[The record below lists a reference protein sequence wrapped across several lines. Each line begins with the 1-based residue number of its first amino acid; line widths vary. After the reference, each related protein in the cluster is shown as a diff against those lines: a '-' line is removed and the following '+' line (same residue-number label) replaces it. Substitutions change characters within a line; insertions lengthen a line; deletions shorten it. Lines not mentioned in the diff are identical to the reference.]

1 MKMRFKN
8 LIFALASV
16 LTMTACSNEM
26 EQQLAEGSGN
36 GGQEV
41 KFTVG
46 IENLSRT
53 AIAEGEGVLKTTF
66 VNEDAIGIFA
76 YKEGEDEPAYTNVK
90 YTYNGLDWT
99 SDKAITSDGTKLNYY
114 AYYPYMDGVTDPS
127 QLNITVSADQT
138 SGFSKDDVLT
148 AQNTTAE
155 ARAENVTLTFNHAF
169 AMVQVGIK
177 SGLTTDT
184 EATVTLESIRPTAV
198 VNAKD
203 TTATVSGEL
212 TSIKMQK
219 TNADKWEYRAI
230 VPAQD
235 IASGSK
241 LLTIVAGGKTYAVT
255 YSSAEGKAVSYEAG
269 KALQITVNSLVALPD
284 GDEVTI
290 GGSITDWDASTSD
303 PGEGDVTEVPTESL
317 DLSAL
322 PGLDFATIVTKAG
335 WNTDTEKVKGEDD
348 LWFKREVNSGRVT
361 YEKTA
366 NNEISMTLTGTIR
379 ATWNN
384 NSIGFH
390 SGLKFDSTKKY
401 TLTFEARAEG
411 SRTANGI
418 GVGISN
424 SDDNKVF
431 CKSDL
436 KGTLYTSGV
445 TVSEE
450 YKSYTVTFDFS
461 KVATV
466 TKGTFAEGETYSSAT
481 SSDTDEGINIV
492 FYNNTDVTKETD
504 KGNSIIYV
512 KNIKLE
518 VVKE

>member
-1 MKMRFKN
+1 MKMYFKN
-8 LIFALASV
+8 LIFALAGA
-16 LTMTACSNEM
+16 LAMTACSNEM

-76 YKEGEDEPAYTNVK
+76 YKEGDTAPVYTNVK
-90 YTYNGLDWT
+90 YTYNGSAWT
-99 SDKAITSDGTKLNYY
+99 SEKAITSDGTKLSYY

-127 QLNITVSADQT
+127 QLNITVSTDQA

-155 ARAENVTLTFNHAF
+155 AGAENVTLSFSHAF

-177 SGLTTDT
+177 SGLTDDA
-184 EATVTLESIRPTAV
+184 EATVTLESILPTAV
-198 VNAKD
+198 VNAKAG
-203 TTATVSGEL
+203 TVGTASGEK
-212 TSIKMQK
+212 TSIQMQK

-241 LLTIVAGGKTYAVT
+241 LLTIVAEGKTYVVT

-269 KALQITVNSLVALPD
+269 KALQITVNSLVALPK
-284 GDEVTI
+284 GNEVTI
-290 GGSITDWDASTSD
+290 GGSITGWDASTSD

-322 PGLDFATIVTKAG
+322 EGFDEMTVVKG
-335 WNTDTEKVKGEDD
+335 WANEKVTGEEN
-348 LWFKREVNSGRVT
+348 LWFKRETTENLVT
-361 YEKTA
+361 YEKTDDD
-366 NNEISMTLTGTIR
+366 EIKMSLMQYTSK
-379 ATWNN
+379 ATWNS

-390 SGLKFDSTKKY
+390 SGVMFDNTKKY
-401 TLTFEARAEG
+401 TLTFDARSEEASG
-411 SRTANGI
+411 SI
-418 GVGISN
+418 SVGISN
-424 SDDNKVF
+424 STDTELFLLD
-431 CKSDL
+431 
-436 KGTLYTSGV
+436 SGATIASK
-445 TVSEE
+445 TVSGI
-450 YKSYTVTFDFS
+450 YQSFTVTFDFTQA
-461 KVATV
+461 ATNI
-466 TKGTFAEGETYSSAT
+466 ASSASGVTTATPTT
-481 SSDTDEGINIV
+481 SEDTDSGINIV
-492 FYNNTDVTKETD
+492 FYNNTNNEDAS
-504 KGNSIIYV
+504 SILYV

-518 VVKE
+518 VVK

>member
-1 MKMRFKN
+1 MKMYFKS
-8 LIFALASV
+8 LIFALAGA
-16 LTMTACSNEM
+16 LAMTACSNEM

-36 GGQEV
+36 SGQEV

-76 YKEGEDEPAYTNVK
+76 YREGETEPAYKNVK
-90 YTYNGLDWT
+90 YTYNASKSEWN
-99 SDKAITSDGTKLNYY
+99 SEKAITSDGTKLSYY
-114 AYYPYMDGVTDPS
+114 AYYPYMDEVTDPS

-138 SGFSKDDVLT
+138 GGFSKDDVLT

-155 ARAENVTLTFNHAF
+155 ADAPSVTLTFKHAF

-177 SGLTTDT
+177 SGLTDDA
-184 EATVTLESIRPTAV
+184 EATVTLESIQPTALVNAKEATAV
-198 VNAKD
+198 V
-203 TTATVSGEL
+203 SGDV

-219 TNADKWEYRAI
+219 TSADKWEYRAI

-255 YSSAEGKAVSYEAG
+255 YSSTEGQVVSYVAG
-269 KALQITVNSLVALPD
+269 KALQITVNSLEALPK
-284 GDEVTI
+284 GNEVTI
-290 GGSITDWDASTSD
+290 GGSITDWDARTSD
-303 PGEGDVTEVPTESL
+303 PGAGDVTEVPTESL

-322 PGLDFATIVTKAG
+322 EGFDNFQTLTDNWSKAQITG
-335 WNTDTEKVKGEDD
+335 AEST
-348 LWFKREVNSGRVT
+348 WFRREQNSGLVT
-361 YEKTA
+361 YSKAEDNA
-366 NNEISMTLTGTIR
+366 ISMTVAGTTR
-379 ATWNN
+379 AYWNA

-411 SRTANGI
+411 NRTNNNI
-418 GVGISN
+418 GAGISN
-424 SDDNKVF
+424 SDDDKVF

-436 KGTLYTSGV
+436 KGTLYTGGV
-445 TVSEE
+445 TVATE

-466 TKGTFAEGETYSSAT
+466 TKGTFVEGETYSSAT

-504 KGNSIIYV
+504 MGSSIIYV

>member
-8 LIFALASV
+8 LIFALAGA
-16 LTMTACSNEM
+16 LAMTACSNDM
-26 EQQLAEGSGN
+26 EEPLAGGDGN

-76 YKEGEDEPAYTNVK
+76 YKEGEDEPVYTNVK
-90 YTYNGLDWT
+90 YTYDGSDWT
-99 SDKAITSDGTKLNYY
+99 SEKAITSDGTKLSYY

-127 QLNITVSADQT
+127 QLNITVSTNQA

-155 ARAENVTLTFNHAF
+155 AGAENVTLSFSHAF

-177 SGLTTDT
+177 SGLTDDA
-184 EATVTLESIRPTAV
+184 EATVTLESILPTAV
-198 VNAKD
+198 VNAKAG
-203 TTATVSGEL
+203 TVGTASGEN
-212 TSIKMQK
+212 TSIQMQK
-219 TNADKWEYRAI
+219 TSADKWEYRAI

-255 YSSAEGKAVSYEAG
+255 YSSTENQVVSYVAG

-322 PGLDFATIVTKAG
+322 EDLDMETLVTKKG
-335 WNTDTEKVKGEDD
+335 WTNKAEKVTGKGN
-348 LWFKREVNSGRVT
+348 LWFKRETTNGLVT
-361 YEKTA
+361 YAKTEE
-366 NNEISMTLTGTIR
+366 NEISMCSTGASR
-379 ATWNN
+379 AYWAS
-384 NSIGFH
+384 NSIGYH
-390 SGLKFDSTKKY
+390 SGLMFDNTQKY
-401 TLTFEARAEG
+401 NLTFEAKSKEVSGG
-411 SRTANGI
+411 SV

-424 SDDNKVF
+424 STDTSLF
-431 CKSDL
+431 CISTGDVTISPK
-436 KGTLYTSGV
+436 TLTD
-445 TVSEE
+445 
-450 YKSYTVTFDFS
+450 SYQSISIIFDFA
-461 KVATV
+461 K
-466 TKGTFAEGETYSSAT
+466 KGDSASSNTLTT
-481 SSDTDEGINIV
+481 SPTTSDDVKDGINIV
-492 FYNNTDVTKETD
+492 FYNN
-504 KGNSIIYV
+504 NSSEAENTIYV

-518 VVKE
+518 VVK

>member
-8 LIFALASV
+8 LIFALAGA
-16 LTMTACSNEM
+16 LAMTACSNDM
-26 EQQLAEGSGN
+26 EEPLAEGSGN
-36 GGQEV
+36 SGQEV

-76 YKEGEDEPAYTNVK
+76 YKEGEDEPVYTNVK
-90 YTYNGLDWT
+90 YTYNGSDWT
-99 SDKAITSDGTKLNYY
+99 SDKAITSDGTKLSYY

-127 QLNITVSADQT
+127 QLNITVNADQT

-155 ARAENVTLTFNHAF
+155 AGSKNVTLSFKHAF

-177 SGLTTDT
+177 SDLTTDA
-184 EATVTLESIRPTAV
+184 EATVTLESILPTAV
-198 VNAKD
+198 VNAKAG
-203 TTATVSGEL
+203 TVGTASGEK
-212 TSIKMQK
+212 TSIQMQK
-219 TNADKWEYRAI
+219 TSADKWEYRAI

-255 YSSAEGKAVSYEAG
+255 YSSTENQVVSYVAG
-269 KALQITVNSLVALPD
+269 KALQITVNSLVALPE
-284 GDEVTI
+284 GNEVTI

-322 PGLDFATIVTKAG
+322 EDLDMETLVTKKG
-335 WNTDTEKVKGEDD
+335 WTNEAEKVTGKGN
-348 LWFKREVNSGRVT
+348 LWFKRETTNGLVT
-361 YEKTA
+361 YAKTEE
-366 NNEISMTLTGTIR
+366 NEISMCSTGTSR
-379 ATWNN
+379 AYWAS
-384 NSIGFH
+384 NSIGYH
-390 SGLKFDSTKKY
+390 SGLMFDNTQKY
-401 TLTFEARAEG
+401 NLTFEAKSKEVSGG
-411 SRTANGI
+411 SV

-424 SDDNKVF
+424 STDTSLF
-431 CKSDL
+431 CISTGDVTISPK
-436 KGTLYTSGV
+436 TLTD
-445 TVSEE
+445 
-450 YKSYTVTFDFS
+450 SYQSISIIFDFA
-461 KVATV
+461 K
-466 TKGTFAEGETYSSAT
+466 KGDSASSNTLTT
-481 SSDTDEGINIV
+481 SPTTSDDVKDGINIV
-492 FYNNTDVTKETD
+492 FYNN
-504 KGNSIIYV
+504 NSSGAENTIYV

-518 VVKE
+518 VVK

>member
-1 MKMRFKN
+1 MKMYFKN
-8 LIFALASV
+8 LIFSLAGALA
-16 LTMTACSNEM
+16 MTACSNEM

-36 GGQEV
+36 SGQEV

-76 YKEGEDEPAYTNVK
+76 YKEGEDEPVYTNVK
-90 YTYNGLDWT
+90 YTYDGSDWT
-99 SDKAITSDGTKLNYY
+99 SAKAITSDGTKLSYY

-155 ARAENVTLTFNHAF
+155 AGAENVTLSFSHAF

-290 GGSITDWDASTSD
+290 GGPITDWDASTSD

-322 PGLDFATIVTKAG
+322 EDLDMETLVTKKG
-335 WNTDTEKVKGEDD
+335 WTNKAEKVTGKGN
-348 LWFKREVNSGRVT
+348 LWFKRETTNGLVT
-361 YEKTA
+361 YVKTEE
-366 NNEISMTLTGTIR
+366 NEISMCSTGASR
-379 ATWNN
+379 AYWAS
-384 NSIGFH
+384 NSIGYH
-390 SGLKFDSTKKY
+390 SGLMFDNTQKY
-401 TLTFEARAEG
+401 NLTFEAKSKEVSGG
-411 SRTANGI
+411 SV

-424 SDDNKVF
+424 STDTSLF
-431 CKSDL
+431 CISTGDVTISPK
-436 KGTLYTSGV
+436 TLTD
-445 TVSEE
+445 
-450 YKSYTVTFDFS
+450 SYQSISIIFDFA
-461 KVATV
+461 K
-466 TKGTFAEGETYSSAT
+466 KGDSASSNTLTT
-481 SSDTDEGINIV
+481 SPTTSDDVKDGINIV
-492 FYNNTDVTKETD
+492 FYNN
-504 KGNSIIYV
+504 NSSEAENTIYV

>member
-8 LIFALASV
+8 LIFALAGA
-16 LTMTACSNEM
+16 LAMTACSNDM
-26 EQQLAEGSGN
+26 EEPLAGGDGN

-53 AIAEGEGVLKTTF
+53 AIAEGEGVLETTF

-76 YKEGEDEPAYTNVK
+76 YKEGEDKPAYTNVK
-90 YTYNGLDWT
+90 YTYDGSDWT
-99 SDKAITSDGTKLNYY
+99 SEKAITSDGTKLSYY
-114 AYYPYMDGVTDPS
+114 AYYPYMDRVTDPS

-203 TTATVSGEL
+203 ATATVSGEL

-269 KALQITVNSLVALPD
+269 KALQITVNSLVALPK
-284 GDEVTI
+284 GNEVTI

-303 PGEGDVTEVPTESL
+303 PGEGDVDRVYSDLIPLKLKDISSSNFRALTADPKQANYTESFWFSEIKSTYATVCELVSDDTYGNVIKIDYKGDGSWYDNFVGYFNPNIENIIEPNKIYTLSFKAKADIADAQIWACIKLPTEVYYCTLEATTVDNITTDKNQTFKNFTLSTDWKEFSCNFKFSL
-317 DLSAL
+317 LGDKSGSGNICTAYKEWENISTSDYYINLA
-322 PGLDFATIVTKAG
+322 PRGKNTI
-335 WNTDTEKVKGEDD
+335 
-348 LWFKREVNSGRVT
+348 
-361 YEKTA
+361 
-366 NNEISMTLTGTIR
+366 
-379 ATWNN
+379 
-384 NSIGFH
+384 
-390 SGLKFDSTKKY
+390 
-401 TLTFEARAEG
+401 
-411 SRTANGI
+411 
-418 GVGISN
+418 
-424 SDDNKVF
+424 
-431 CKSDL
+431 
-436 KGTLYTSGV
+436 
-445 TVSEE
+445 
-450 YKSYTVTFDFS
+450 
-461 KVATV
+461 
-466 TKGTFAEGETYSSAT
+466 
-481 SSDTDEGINIV
+481 
-492 FYNNTDVTKETD
+492 FYITDVSLIEQ
-504 KGNSIIYV
+504 
-512 KNIKLE
+512 E
-518 VVKE
+518 

>member
-8 LIFALASV
+8 LIFALAGA
-16 LTMTACSNEM
+16 LAMTACSNDM
-26 EQQLAEGSGN
+26 EEPLAGGDGN

-76 YKEGEDEPAYTNVK
+76 YKEGEDEPVYTNVK
-90 YTYNGLDWT
+90 YTYNGSDWT
-99 SDKAITSDGTKLNYY
+99 SDKAITSDGTKLSYY
-114 AYYPYMDGVTDPS
+114 AYYPYMDGVTDLS
-127 QLNITVSADQT
+127 QLNITVNADQT

-155 ARAENVTLTFNHAF
+155 AGSKNVTLSFKHAF

-177 SGLTTDT
+177 SDLTTDA
-184 EATVTLESIRPTAV
+184 EATVTLESILPTAV
-198 VNAKD
+198 VNAKAG
-203 TTATVSGEL
+203 TVGTASGEE
-212 TSIKMQK
+212 TSIQMQK
-219 TNADKWEYRAI
+219 TSADKWEYRAI

-255 YSSAEGKAVSYEAG
+255 YSSTENQVVSYVAG

-284 GDEVTI
+284 GNEVTI

-322 PGLDFATIVTKAG
+322 EDLDMETLVTKKG
-335 WNTDTEKVKGEDD
+335 WTNKAEKVTGKGN
-348 LWFKREVNSGRVT
+348 LWFKRETTNGLVT
-361 YEKTA
+361 YAKTEE
-366 NNEISMTLTGTIR
+366 NEISMCSTGASR
-379 ATWNN
+379 AYWAS
-384 NSIGFH
+384 NSIGYH
-390 SGLKFDSTKKY
+390 SGLMFDNTQKY
-401 TLTFEARAEG
+401 NLTFEAKSKEVSGG
-411 SRTANGI
+411 SV

-424 SDDNKVF
+424 STDTSLF
-431 CKSDL
+431 CISTGDVTISPK
-436 KGTLYTSGV
+436 TLTD
-445 TVSEE
+445 
-450 YKSYTVTFDFS
+450 SYQSISIIFDFA
-461 KVATV
+461 K
-466 TKGTFAEGETYSSAT
+466 KGDSASSNTLTT
-481 SSDTDEGINIV
+481 SPTTSDDVKDGINIV
-492 FYNNTDVTKETD
+492 FYNN
-504 KGNSIIYV
+504 NSSEAENTIYV

-518 VVKE
+518 VVK

>member
-1 MKMRFKN
+1 MKMYFKN
-8 LIFALASV
+8 LIFVLAGALA
-16 LTMTACSNEM
+16 MTACSNEM

-36 GGQEV
+36 SGQEV

-53 AIAEGEGVLKTTF
+53 AVTDGEEVLKTTF

-76 YKEGEDEPAYTNVK
+76 YREGETEPAYTNVK
-90 YTYNGLDWT
+90 YTYNASKSEWN
-99 SDKAITSDGTKLNYY
+99 SDKAITSDGTKLSYY
-114 AYYPYMDGVTDPS
+114 AYYPYVDDVTDPS

-138 SGFSKDDVLT
+138 GGFSKDDVLT

-155 ARAENVTLTFNHAF
+155 ADAPSVTLTFKHAF

-184 EATVTLESIRPTAV
+184 EATVTLESILPTAV
-198 VNAKD
+198 VNAKAG
-203 TTATVSGEL
+203 TVGTASGEK
-212 TSIKMQK
+212 TSIQMQK

-241 LLTIVAGGKTYAVT
+241 LLTIVAEGKTYAVT

-322 PGLDFATIVTKAG
+322 EGFDAMVLKSGWGTDKVT
-335 WNTDTEKVKGEDD
+335 GEEN
-348 LWFKREVNSGRVT
+348 LWFKRETIENLVT
-361 YEKTA
+361 YEKIGG
-366 NNEISMTLTGTIR
+366 NEIKMLLMQGEKK
-379 ATWNN
+379 AAWNN

-390 SGLKFDSTKKY
+390 SGLMFDNTKNY
-401 TLTFEARAEG
+401 ILTFDAKSEEASG
-411 SRTANGI
+411 TIS
-418 GVGISN
+418 VGISN
-424 SDDNKVF
+424 STDTELFLLD
-431 CKSDL
+431 
-436 KGTLYTSGV
+436 SGATIASK
-445 TVSEE
+445 TVSST
-450 YKSYTVTFDFS
+450 YQSFTVTFDFTQA
-461 KVATV
+461 ATNI
-466 TKGTFAEGETYSSAT
+466 ASSASGVTTAT
-481 SSDTDEGINIV
+481 STRSADTNSGINIV
-492 FYNNTDVTKETD
+492 FYNNTNNKDAS
-504 KGNSIIYV
+504 SILYV
-512 KNIKLE
+512 KNIKLN
-518 VVKE
+518 VVK

>member
-8 LIFALASV
+8 LIFALAGA
-16 LTMTACSNEM
+16 LAMTACSNDM
-26 EQQLAEGSGN
+26 EEPLAGGDGN

-53 AIAEGEGVLKTTF
+53 AIAEGEGVLETTF

-76 YKEGEDEPAYTNVK
+76 YKEGETEPAYTNVK
-90 YTYNGLDWT
+90 YTYNGSAWT
-99 SDKAITSDGTKLNYY
+99 SEQAITSDGTKLNYY

-155 ARAENVTLTFNHAF
+155 AGAENVTLSFKHAF

-177 SGLTTDT
+177 SDLTTDA
-184 EATVTLESIRPTAV
+184 EATVTLESILPTAV
-198 VNAKD
+198 VNAKAG
-203 TTATVSGEL
+203 TVGTASGEK
-212 TSIKMQK
+212 TSIQMQK
-219 TNADKWEYRAI
+219 TSADKWEYRAI

-241 LLTIVAGGKTYAVT
+241 LLTIVAEGKTYAVT

-290 GGSITDWDASTSD
+290 GGPITDWDASTSD

-322 PGLDFATIVTKAG
+322 EDLDMETLVTKKG
-335 WNTDTEKVKGEDD
+335 WTNKAEKVTGKGN
-348 LWFKREVNSGRVT
+348 LWFKRETTNGLVT
-361 YEKTA
+361 YVKTEE
-366 NNEISMTLTGTIR
+366 NEISMCSTGASR
-379 ATWNN
+379 AYWAS
-384 NSIGFH
+384 NSIGYH
-390 SGLKFDSTKKY
+390 SGLMFDNTQKY
-401 TLTFEARAEG
+401 NLTFEAKSKEVSGG
-411 SRTANGI
+411 SV

-424 SDDNKVF
+424 STDTSLF
-431 CKSDL
+431 CISTGDVTISPK
-436 KGTLYTSGV
+436 TLTD
-445 TVSEE
+445 
-450 YKSYTVTFDFS
+450 SYQSISIIFDFA
-461 KVATV
+461 K
-466 TKGTFAEGETYSSAT
+466 KGDSASSNTLTT
-481 SSDTDEGINIV
+481 SPTTSDDVKDGINIV
-492 FYNNTDVTKETD
+492 FYNN
-504 KGNSIIYV
+504 NSSEAENTIYV

-518 VVKE
+518 VVK

>member
-1 MKMRFKN
+1 MKMYFKS
-8 LIFALASV
+8 LIFALAGA
-16 LTMTACSNEM
+16 LAMTACSNEM

-36 GGQEV
+36 SGQEV

-76 YKEGEDEPAYTNVK
+76 YKEGETEPAYTNVK
-90 YTYNGLDWT
+90 YTYDASKSAWT
-99 SDKAITSDGTKLNYY
+99 SEQAITSDGTKLSYY

-127 QLNITVSADQT
+127 QLNITVSTNQA

-155 ARAENVTLTFNHAF
+155 AGAENVTLSFSHAF

-177 SGLTTDT
+177 SGLTDDA
-184 EATVTLESIRPTAV
+184 EATVTLESILPTAV

-203 TTATVSGEL
+203 ATATVSGEL

-269 KALQITVNSLVALPD
+269 KALQITVNSLVALPK
-284 GDEVTI
+284 GNEVTI

-322 PGLDFATIVTKAG
+322 EDLDMETLVTKKG
-335 WNTDTEKVKGEDD
+335 WTNKAEKVTGKGN
-348 LWFKREVNSGRVT
+348 LWFKRETTNGLVT
-361 YEKTA
+361 YAKTEE
-366 NNEISMTLTGTIR
+366 NEISMCSTGASR
-379 ATWNN
+379 AYWAS
-384 NSIGFH
+384 NSIGYH
-390 SGLKFDSTKKY
+390 SGLMFDNTQKY
-401 TLTFEARAEG
+401 NLTFEAKSKEVSGG
-411 SRTANGI
+411 SV

-424 SDDNKVF
+424 STDTSLF
-431 CKSDL
+431 CISTGDVTISPK
-436 KGTLYTSGV
+436 TLTD
-445 TVSEE
+445 
-450 YKSYTVTFDFS
+450 SYQSISIIFDFA
-461 KVATV
+461 K
-466 TKGTFAEGETYSSAT
+466 KGDSASSNTLTT
-481 SSDTDEGINIV
+481 SPTTSDDVKDGINIV
-492 FYNNTDVTKETD
+492 FYNN
-504 KGNSIIYV
+504 NSSEAENTIYV

>member
-1 MKMRFKN
+1 MKMYFKN
-8 LIFALASV
+8 LIFALAGA
-16 LTMTACSNEM
+16 LAMTACSNEM

-36 GGQEV
+36 SGQEV

-53 AIAEGEGVLKTTF
+53 AIAEGEGVLKNTF

-76 YKEGEDEPAYTNVK
+76 YKEGETEPAYTNVK
-90 YTYNGLDWT
+90 YTYNGSAWT
-99 SDKAITSDGTKLNYY
+99 SEQAITSDGTKLSYY
-114 AYYPYMDGVTDPS
+114 AYYPYMDGVNDPS
-127 QLNITVSADQT
+127 QLNITVNADQT

-155 ARAENVTLTFNHAF
+155 AGSKNVTLSFKHAF

-177 SGLTTDT
+177 SDLTTDA
-184 EATVTLESIRPTAV
+184 EATVTLESILPTAV
-198 VNAKD
+198 VNAKAG
-203 TTATVSGEL
+203 TVGTASGEK
-212 TSIKMQK
+212 TSIQMQK
-219 TNADKWEYRAI
+219 TSADKWEYRAI
-230 VPAQD
+230 VPAQE

-255 YSSAEGKAVSYEAG
+255 YSSAEGQPVSYVAG
-269 KALQITVNSLVALPD
+269 EVLQITVNSLVALPE
-284 GDEVTI
+284 GEEVTI

-303 PGEGDVTEVPTESL
+303 PGAGDVTEVPTESL

-322 PGLDFATIVTKAG
+322 EGFDNFQTLTDNWSKAQITG
-335 WNTDTEKVKGEDD
+335 AEST
-348 LWFKREVNSGRVT
+348 WFRREQNSGLVT
-361 YEKTA
+361 YSKAEDNA
-366 NNEISMTLTGTIR
+366 ISMTVAGTTR
-379 ATWNN
+379 AYWNA

-411 SRTANGI
+411 NRTNNNI
-418 GVGISN
+418 GAGISN
-424 SDDNKVF
+424 SDDDKVF

-436 KGTLYTSGV
+436 KGTLYTGGV
-445 TVSEE
+445 TVATE

-466 TKGTFAEGETYSSAT
+466 TKGTFVEGETYSSAT

-504 KGNSIIYV
+504 MGSSIIYV

>member
-1 MKMRFKN
+1 MKMYFKS
-8 LIFALASV
+8 LIFALAGA
-16 LTMTACSNEM
+16 LAMTACSNEM

-36 GGQEV
+36 SGQEV

-76 YKEGEDEPAYTNVK
+76 YKEGETEPAYTNVK
-90 YTYNGLDWT
+90 YTYNGSAWT
-99 SDKAITSDGTKLNYY
+99 SEQAITSDGTKLSYY

-127 QLNITVSADQT
+127 QLNITVSTNQA

-155 ARAENVTLTFNHAF
+155 AGAENVTLSFSHAF

-177 SGLTTDT
+177 SGLTDDA
-184 EATVTLESIRPTAV
+184 EATVTLESILPTAV
-198 VNAKD
+198 VNAKAG
-203 TTATVSGEL
+203 TVGTASGEK
-212 TSIKMQK
+212 TSIQMQK
-219 TNADKWEYRAI
+219 TSADKWEYRAI

-255 YSSAEGKAVSYEAG
+255 YSSTENQVVSYVAG

-322 PGLDFATIVTKAG
+322 EDLDMETLVTKKG
-335 WNTDTEKVKGEDD
+335 WTNKAEKVTGKGN
-348 LWFKREVNSGRVT
+348 LWFKRETTNGLVT
-361 YEKTA
+361 YVKTEE
-366 NNEISMTLTGTIR
+366 NEISMCSTGASR
-379 ATWNN
+379 AYWAS
-384 NSIGFH
+384 NSIGYH
-390 SGLKFDSTKKY
+390 SGLMFDNTQKY
-401 TLTFEARAEG
+401 NLTFEAKSKEVSGG
-411 SRTANGI
+411 SV

-424 SDDNKVF
+424 STDTSLF
-431 CKSDL
+431 CISTGDVTISPK
-436 KGTLYTSGV
+436 TLTD
-445 TVSEE
+445 
-450 YKSYTVTFDFS
+450 SYQSISIIFDFA
-461 KVATV
+461 K
-466 TKGTFAEGETYSSAT
+466 KGDSASSNTLTT
-481 SSDTDEGINIV
+481 SPTTSDDVKDGINIV
-492 FYNNTDVTKETD
+492 FYNN
-504 KGNSIIYV
+504 NSSEAENTIYV

>member
-1 MKMRFKN
+1 MKMYFKS
-8 LIFALASV
+8 LIFALAGA
-16 LTMTACSNEM
+16 LAMTACSNEM

-36 GGQEV
+36 SGQEV

-76 YKEGEDEPAYTNVK
+76 YKEGETEPAYTNVK
-90 YTYNGLDWT
+90 YTYNSSAWT
-99 SDKAITSDGTKLNYY
+99 SEQAITSDGTKLSYY

-127 QLNITVSADQT
+127 QLNITVSTNQA

-155 ARAENVTLTFNHAF
+155 AGAENVTLSFSHAF

-177 SGLTTDT
+177 SGLTDDA
-184 EATVTLESIRPTAV
+184 EATVTLESILPTAV
-198 VNAKD
+198 VNAKAG
-203 TTATVSGEL
+203 TVGTASGEK
-212 TSIKMQK
+212 TSIQMQK
-219 TNADKWEYRAI
+219 TSADKWEYRAI

-255 YSSAEGKAVSYEAG
+255 YSSTENQVVSYVAG

-322 PGLDFATIVTKAG
+322 EDLDMETLVTKKG
-335 WNTDTEKVKGEDD
+335 WTNKAEKVTGKGN
-348 LWFKREVNSGRVT
+348 LWFKRETTNGLVT
-361 YEKTA
+361 YAKTEE
-366 NNEISMTLTGTIR
+366 NEISMCSTGASR
-379 ATWNN
+379 AYWAS
-384 NSIGFH
+384 NSIGYH
-390 SGLKFDSTKKY
+390 SGLMFDNTQKY
-401 TLTFEARAEG
+401 NLTFEAKSKEVSGG
-411 SRTANGI
+411 SV

-424 SDDNKVF
+424 STDTSLF
-431 CKSDL
+431 CISTGDVTISPK
-436 KGTLYTSGV
+436 TLTD
-445 TVSEE
+445 
-450 YKSYTVTFDFS
+450 SYQSISIIFDFA
-461 KVATV
+461 K
-466 TKGTFAEGETYSSAT
+466 KGDSASSNTLTT
-481 SSDTDEGINIV
+481 SPTTSDDVKDGINIV
-492 FYNNTDVTKETD
+492 FYNN
-504 KGNSIIYV
+504 NSSEAENTIYV

-518 VVKE
+518 VVK

>member
-1 MKMRFKN
+1 MKMYFKN
-8 LIFALASV
+8 LIFALAGA
-16 LTMTACSNEM
+16 LAMTACSNEM

-76 YKEGEDEPAYTNVK
+76 YKEGDTAPVYTNVK
-90 YTYNGLDWT
+90 YTYNGLAWT
-99 SDKAITSDGTKLNYY
+99 SEKAITSDGTKLSYY

-127 QLNITVSADQT
+127 QLNITVSTDQA

-155 ARAENVTLTFNHAF
+155 AGAENVTLSFSHAF

-177 SGLTTDT
+177 SGLTDDA
-184 EATVTLESIRPTAV
+184 EATVTLESILPTAV
-198 VNAKD
+198 VNAKAG
-203 TTATVSGEL
+203 TVGTASGEK
-212 TSIKMQK
+212 TSIQMQK

-241 LLTIVAGGKTYAVT
+241 LLTIVAEGKTYAVT

-322 PGLDFATIVTKAG
+322 EGFDAMVLKSGWGTDKVT
-335 WNTDTEKVKGEDD
+335 GEEN
-348 LWFKREVNSGRVT
+348 LWFKRETIENLVT
-361 YEKTA
+361 YEKIGG
-366 NNEISMTLTGTIR
+366 NEIKMLLMQGEKK
-379 ATWNN
+379 AAWNN

-390 SGLKFDSTKKY
+390 SGLMFDNTKNY
-401 TLTFEARAEG
+401 ILTFDAKSEEASG
-411 SRTANGI
+411 SI
-418 GVGISN
+418 SVGISN
-424 SDDNKVF
+424 STDMELFLLDTGATIASK
-431 CKSDL
+431 
-436 KGTLYTSGV
+436 
-445 TVSEE
+445 TVSNT
-450 YKSYTVTFDFS
+450 YQSFTLTFNFTQA
-461 KVATV
+461 ATNIV
-466 TKGTFAEGETYSSAT
+466 SSASSVTTAT
-481 SSDTDEGINIV
+481 STTSADTNSGINIV
-492 FYNNTDVTKETD
+492 FYNNTNNKDAS
-504 KGNSIIYV
+504 SILYV

>member
-1 MKMRFKN
+1 MKMYFKN
-8 LIFALASV
+8 LIFALAGA
-16 LTMTACSNEM
+16 LAMTACSNEM
-26 EQQLAEGSGN
+26 EEQLAGGN

-53 AIAEGEGVLKTTF
+53 AVTEGEGVLRTAFEKD
-66 VNEDAIGIFA
+66 DAIGIFA
-76 YKEGEDEPAYTNVK
+76 YRGEETEPVYTNVK
-90 YTYNGLDWT
+90 YTYDGSAWA
-99 SDKAITSDGTKLNYY
+99 SDKAITSDGTQLKYY
-114 AYYPYMDGVTDPS
+114 AYYPYKDGVTDPS
-127 QLNITVSADQT
+127 QLDITVSADQT
-138 SGFSKDDVLT
+138 GGFSKDDVLT

-155 ARAENVTLTFNHAF
+155 ADADNVTLTFKHAF

-177 SGLTTDT
+177 SGLTDDA
-184 EATVTLESIRPTAV
+184 EATVTLESILPTAV
-198 VNAKD
+198 VNAKAG
-203 TTATVSGEL
+203 TVGTASGEE
-212 TSIKMQK
+212 TSIQMQK
-219 TNADKWEYRAI
+219 TSADKWEYRAI
-230 VPAQD
+230 VPAQG

-255 YSSAEGKAVSYEAG
+255 YSSTENQVVSYVAG

-303 PGEGDVTEVPTESL
+303 PGEEDVTEVPTESL

-322 PGLDFATIVTKAG
+322 EGFDNFQTLTDNWSKAQITG
-335 WNTDTEKVKGEDD
+335 AEST
-348 LWFKREVNSGRVT
+348 WFRREQNSGLVT
-361 YEKTA
+361 YSKAEDNA
-366 NNEISMTLTGTIR
+366 ISMTVAGTTR
-379 ATWNN
+379 AYWNA

-411 SRTANGI
+411 NRTNNNI
-418 GVGISN
+418 GAGISN
-424 SDDNKVF
+424 SDDDKVF

-436 KGTLYTSGV
+436 KGTLYTGGV
-445 TVSEE
+445 TVATE

-504 KGNSIIYV
+504 MGSSIIYV

>member
-1 MKMRFKN
+1 MKMYFKN
-8 LIFALASV
+8 LIFALAGA
-16 LTMTACSNEM
+16 LAMTACSNEM
-26 EQQLAEGSGN
+26 EEQLAGGN

-53 AIAEGEGVLKTTF
+53 AIADGTLVTSFEPNDE
-66 VNEDAIGIFA
+66 IGIFA
-76 YKEGEDEPAYTNVK
+76 YKEGETEPAYTNVK
-90 YTYNGLDWT
+90 YTYDASKSAWT
-99 SDKAITSDGTKLNYY
+99 SDKAITSDGTKLSYY

-177 SGLTTDT
+177 SGLTDDA
-184 EATVTLESIRPTAV
+184 EATVTLESILPTAV
-198 VNAKD
+198 VNAKAG
-203 TTATVSGEL
+203 TVGTASGEK
-212 TSIKMQK
+212 TSIQMQK
-219 TNADKWEYRAI
+219 TSADKWEYRAI

-255 YSSAEGKAVSYEAG
+255 YSSTENQVVSYVAG

-322 PGLDFATIVTKAG
+322 EGFDAMVLKSG
-335 WNTDTEKVKGEDD
+335 WGTDKVKGEEN
-348 LWFKREVNSGRVT
+348 LWFKRETIENLVT
-361 YEKTA
+361 YEKIGG
-366 NNEISMTLTGTIR
+366 NEIKMLLMQGEKK
-379 ATWNN
+379 AAWNN

-390 SGLKFDSTKKY
+390 SGLMFDNTKNY
-401 TLTFEARAEG
+401 ILTFDAKSEEASG
-411 SRTANGI
+411 TIS
-418 GVGISN
+418 VGISN
-424 SDDNKVF
+424 STDTELFLLD
-431 CKSDL
+431 
-436 KGTLYTSGV
+436 SGATIASK
-445 TVSEE
+445 TVSST
-450 YKSYTVTFDFS
+450 YQSFTVTFDFTQA
-461 KVATV
+461 ATNI
-466 TKGTFAEGETYSSAT
+466 ASSASSVTTAT
-481 SSDTDEGINIV
+481 STTSADTNSGINIV
-492 FYNNTDVTKETD
+492 FYNNTNNKDAS
-504 KGNSIIYV
+504 SILYV
-512 KNIKLE
+512 KNIKLN
-518 VVKE
+518 VVK